1 MHGFAQWL
9 GTTPLSEAIQSRTWL
24 IAWLQAIHILVI
36 GVVFVSMLVIALR
49 VLGRAWRDQPLDFVW
64 RRFSPFLWWGLAAMA
79 FTGFFLIVGEPVRQA
94 NAFSFWLKMILV
106 VLAVCGVLL
115 LRRRPTRGLAWTMIV
130 IWLAIIFLGRAIAYD
145 VEVWQ
150 SWHLGT

>member
-9 GTTPLSEAIQSRTWL
+9 GTTPLSAAIQSRTWL
-24 IAWLQAIHILVI
+24 IALLQAIHILVI
-36 GVVFVSMLVIALR
+36 GIVFVSMLVIALR
-49 VLGRAWRDQPLDFVW
+49 VLDRAWRDQPLEAVW
-64 RRFSPFLWWGLAAMA
+64 KRFAPFLWTGLAVMA
-79 FTGFFLIVGEPVRQA
+79 FTGFFLIVGEPTRQA
-94 NAFSFWLKMILV
+94 NAFSFWLKMVLV

-115 LRRRPTRGLAWTMIV
+115 LRRRPTRALAWTMIF
-130 IWLAIIFLGRAIAYD
+130 IWVAIIFLGRAIAYD